1 MPANKD
7 ALIRYRA
14 INRCLIN
21 RGIASKDDLID
32 ACSEATTHDVSW
44 RTIAED
50 IRAMRNDLSLGYEAP
65 IENVPNQGYR
75 YSDPDYSID
84 RIPLNNE
91 ELSSLS
97 FAAKLLDQ
105 YRDVG
110 IFSTFSGAVQ
120 KLSEKLM
127 IRLSG
132 TGDDDKKVVAFET
145 STADGGGDWI
155 DELLGHIRRKT
166 VVRIGYFSFSSG
178 RQSTHLIHPYFLK
191 EYRNRWYLVGWHEA
205 YSQIRTLALERIDS
219 MEPDYTTSYRD
230 QEFDASAYYKN
241 AIGVSVNDSEPVL
254 AKIRILAREWPYV
267 ESQPWHHSLKAT
279 DKGEE
284 FVIFTL
290 KVIVNYEFKNLL
302 LSYGNSIEVLEPE
315 SLRRTIAAE
324 ISSASAKYDDQ

>member
-1 MPANKD
+1 
-7 ALIRYRA
+7 
-14 INRCLIN
+14 
-21 RGIASKDDLID
+21 
-32 ACSEATTHDVSW
+32 
-44 RTIAED
+44 
-50 IRAMRNDLSLGYEAP
+50 MRNDLSLGYEAP

-127 IRLSG
+127 IRLSESG
-132 TGDDDKKVVAFET
+132 GDDKKVVAFET

-166 VVRIGYFSFSSG
+166 VVHIGYYSFSSG

-205 YSQIRTLALERIDS
+205 YSQIRTLALERIDA
-219 MEPDYTTSYRD
+219 MEPEYTTSYRD
-230 QEFDASAYYKN
+230 HEFDASEYYKN
-241 AIGVSVNDSEPVL
+241 AIGVSVNDSQPVL
-254 AKIRILAREWPYV
+254 AKIRIVAREWPYV
-267 ESQPWHHSLKAT
+267 ESQPWHHTLKLEE
-279 DKGEE
+279 KGDD
-284 FVIFTL
+284 FVTFSL

-302 LSYGNSIEVLEPE
+302 LSFGSSIEVLEPS
-315 SLRRTIAAE
+315 SLRETIADELRGAT
-324 ISSASAKYDDQ
+324 SKYDE